1 MVAKIKQT
9 KTTKQQQTDKQI
21 NKTKGHKQDSQ
32 NRLRLLMPVQQLLF
46 TQTKN
51 VTYSDTL
58 QLLK

>member
-1 MVAKIKQT
+1 LVAKKKQT

>member
-1 MVAKIKQT
+1 LVAKIKQT